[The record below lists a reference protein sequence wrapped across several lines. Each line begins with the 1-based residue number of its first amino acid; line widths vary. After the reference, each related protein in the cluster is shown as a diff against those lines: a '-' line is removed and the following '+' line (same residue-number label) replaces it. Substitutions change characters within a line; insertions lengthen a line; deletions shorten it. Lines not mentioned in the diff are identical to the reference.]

1 MKYPPVTDKVLLVVE
16 SSNRAESGEAGAIVA
31 MGAVVVHLNISY
43 LLNDNFLEKLL
54 FPP

>member
-16 SSNRAESGEAGAIVA
+16 SANRAESGEAGAIVA